1 MSVACLWYLLATANP
16 HPNISEEQ
24 INFSQQSDL
33 PKCLKWLQKAL
44 FVLFFGCFRSFSR
57 LLNSREFKFTVA
69 FELFAFATTWLSTKR
84 ISLVY
89 VFHALFNRRSS
100 NLFKLFLAKR
110 GQHSESFQSSPNYKP
125 HARLICVQ

>member
-16 HPNISEEQ
+16 HPNLSDEQ
-24 INFSQQSDL
+24 INFSQQSDA
-33 PKCLKWLQKAL
+33 PKMLKTASESFLRAF
-44 FVLFFGCFRSFSR
+44 FVVFRSFSR
-57 LLNSREFKFTVA
+57 FLNSREFKFTVG
-69 FELFAFATTWLSTKR
+69 FELFAFAKTWLSTKR

-110 GQHSESFQSSPNYKP
+110 GQHSESYQSSPNYKP